1 MGEQR
6 KPWDGPLCADP
17 ADAAT
22 RRPRNAVA
30 TRKAILCAARNRF
43 ARDGYD
49 QVGCRDIAAEAGVD
63 AALVSRYFGGKEELF
78 AEVLDAV
85 SQDPVD
91 LLSGD
96 RSQFGR
102 RAAEALFLP
111 ERTGDGG
118 LEFVN
123 LAMRSAGSPAAREI
137 VRRHME
143 QQFLRPFA
151 EWVGGEDAELRARM
165 AAAVLVGVVA
175 MQAMIFPPEGGD
187 TQAEAAS
194 QHIARLLQSLA
205 D

>member
-1 MGEQR
+1 MDQQR
-6 KPWDGPLCADP
+6 KTEDTLPCAAPLEGSA
-17 ADAAT
+17 

-30 TRKAILCAARNRF
+30 TRHAILCAARRRF

-49 QVGCRDIAAEAGVD
+49 QVGCRDIGAEAGVD
-63 AALVSRYFGGKEELF
+63 AALVNRYFGGKEELF

-85 SQDPVD
+85 SQGSVD

-111 ERTGDGG
+111 ERGGDAG

-123 LAMRSAGSPAAREI
+123 LAVRSAGSPAAREI
-137 VRRHME
+137 VRHHME
-143 QQFLRPFA
+143 QQFLGPFA
-151 EWVGGEDAELRARM
+151 EWVGGEEAGLRARL
-165 AAAVLVGVVA
+165 AASVLVGVVA
-175 MQAMIFPPEGGD
+175 MQAMLFAPEGGD
-187 TQAEAAS
+187 TQAQAAS
-194 QHIARLLQSLA
+194 ERLARLLQSLA